1 MFSAQRLDASETL
14 RQKKVKELLDHVNC
28 YCTSEKAVNIGGMAF
43 TTLVNVLSDF
53 MFSVDFAQY
62 DSLSS
67 QEFKDNV
74 WALMEIAGK
83 PNIVDFF
90 LILKMF
96 DPQGLLRRGNVYGR
110 KIMTIFDRVL
120 FITGTD
126 TLSSTLEWAMVE
138 LIHNP
143 SKLEKACFEITKL
156 MENKKNIIQ
165 ESDIPQ
171 LPYLQAVIK
180 ETLRLH
186 PRLLFLSL
194 TKP

>member
-1 MFSAQRLDASETL
+1 
-14 RQKKVKELLDHVNC
+14 
-28 YCTSEKAVNIGGMAF
+28 MAF

-110 KIMTIFDRVL
+110 KIMTIFDRV
-120 FITGTD
+120 ID
-126 TLSSTLEWAMVE
+126 
-138 LIHNP
+138 
-143 SKLEKACFEITKL
+143 
-156 MENKKNIIQ
+156 
-165 ESDIPQ
+165 
-171 LPYLQAVIK
+171 
-180 ETLRLH
+180 
-186 PRLLFLSL
+186 
-194 TKP
+194 

>member
-1 MFSAQRLDASETL
+1 MLLNLNQKDESMFNRNDMRHL
-14 RQKKVKELLDHVNC
+14 
-28 YCTSEKAVNIGGMAF
+28 
-43 TTLVNVLSDF
+43 
-53 MFSVDFAQY
+53 
-62 DSLSS
+62 
-67 QEFKDNV
+67 
-74 WALMEIAGK
+74 
-83 PNIVDFF
+83 FF
-90 LILKMF
+90 
-96 DPQGLLRRGNVYGR
+96 
-110 KIMTIFDRVL
+110 VL
-120 FITGTD
+120 FIVGTD

-194 TKP
+194 TKPYTM